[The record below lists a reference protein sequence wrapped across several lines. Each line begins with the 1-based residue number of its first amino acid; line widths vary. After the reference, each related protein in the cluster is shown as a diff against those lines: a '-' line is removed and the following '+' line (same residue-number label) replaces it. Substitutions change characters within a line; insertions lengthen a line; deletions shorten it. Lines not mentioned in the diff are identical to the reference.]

1 MVSMIRGCFVRRGR
15 PDGTVVTRRRPAV
28 VRQEQDRLWFD
39 ALERR
44 LALAAIP
51 TATVSGG
58 GSSLIG
64 QEIPLTVT
72 FDNTSSNPGDIG
84 YSPYVDIVMPATGN
98 APPSPY
104 NGISFKPGSATYNG
118 LALPTTV
125 VTFDAAGK
133 ATHPFAKD
141 NAGKPLVVTGKPGDQ
156 LVVTKLPFGSYGP
169 AQPPAAINFTGVV
182 SPLAKPND
190 PYPITATGGFQYQLD
205 ANGNPTVDQATVGA
219 TVGEAVRPQ
228 LFRVKKTS
236 SAPEGET
243 ATGPNFKH
251 TYTVSVD
258 VAPGQTITNLQ
269 LSDVL
274 PGNVQFVSLTGVS
287 GSQATSITIDS
298 TPSTTV
304 PGGTL
309 ARTLNRVVG
318 TASESDAQMTFTYF
332 VPRNDRN
339 GAEVIDLE
347 IGGSATAINQATAR
361 GTWTSANPNFPN
373 PQVVVSDPAQHT
385 LTAKTTALQKS
396 AKDITSSAT
405 VTRAGDTI
413 EYTINFQVSDF
424 FAVENFFIED
434 VLTDGQDFDTS
445 FTPTITYRQKSQTF
459 INKPFAPANF
469 TVAVQGDN
477 TTKVDFDVS
486 RQLDSLGLATDGK
499 LLGAGVPNAGTGN
512 PATLPTANPAGPGTS
527 GTITFRTKIRNTYR
541 DGQDVVQGDV
551 ISDLATSSATVLD
564 YATLAP
570 TANPVGDTSNAAV
583 VLSSGA
589 MTKSVYAVNGATAT
603 GTPSVKAGDSVTFR
617 LTYSLPF
624 SSIKDYTLTDF
635 LPLPIFPAQPL
646 TFVTGSGPSAAVPT
660 AGAWKF
666 GPSDTYRAISGITPA
681 NPTVDAAAN
690 SLTWS
695 FGTFEDDQNRSATT
709 DILFTVT
716 ASNKPFADG
725 LLLTNQGVQ
734 AEKNTNDQPL
744 TSTGLAQVKMSE
756 PLLEITKGV
765 VSTNNPSGVFTPTAI
780 APAGVTFSKPGT
792 TGASFTGTITSGGL
806 ASQPIDATLSN
817 VLGNDL
823 VRFCIVV
830 ENTGS
835 GPNGAFDVSIKDT
848 FDPAKFQIPTG
859 GLNLRVT
866 NGAGTSLAFGGSADD
881 FFGGGI
887 ALVDPSASA
896 GALAPGKTTGGAVV
910 NNGSNMVVIT
920 YDLQLLPGVL
930 PSDVIPNTATVTNY
944 ATTEGGPNFVPG
956 GISDSTT
963 VTVMAPKVEKTL
975 DGTSIPENGVDK
987 AVIGEKAVYTL
998 RVLLPP
1004 GTTTDT
1010 LVVDSL
1016 PPGLAFTEMVGSP
1029 VVDPGVTISNANWAT
1044 PAVTNSG
1051 RTVTFDLGTVTN
1063 SATDRSLRGVTL
1075 RYAAVVLNV
1084 SSNLNFKTLT
1094 NSAKLTW
1101 TNHTELPA
1109 ASAAPVT
1116 VIEPKLRVTKTPSV
1130 SVAQAGDVV
1139 TYTIVVAHNAD
1150 SRADANNVDFKDVIP
1165 AGITY
1170 VPGSLSN
1177 TAGVAP
1183 TTLTPPGS
1191 GSNPADTFTATFL
1204 SLPLGKTSTFT
1215 YQAKLDADVVAGA
1228 ALVNTA
1234 SETWTS
1240 LPGVDP
1246 GHITPNN
1253 PNAYERTGN
1262 GASSPGQLNNY
1273 AASTTAT
1280 VTVAQPTPV
1289 KSLVTTS
1296 IVNASN
1302 SATQAVI
1309 GEKATYTI
1317 TVKIPQG
1324 RTPAAKLV
1332 DLMPAGLAYVQTISA
1347 VNDDPAVLTVPGLS
1361 TIPSSVPAGG
1371 QTVTYDLGDIVNSDT
1386 NPATDETITYTIE
1399 AVVLNVATNQSG
1411 GQLANQAQVTW
1422 NNGASFTNKV
1432 SSGPVTVIEPK
1443 LTTTKSVVVGGR
1455 GGNVGDPVT
1464 YTIVVRQS
1472 STSGTDAF
1480 DVTLRDV
1487 IPAQILNP
1495 SLVSVV
1501 DTAGVVNL
1509 GNFQLTGNTL
1519 ETKPGGDF
1527 DLPKLPSTRTITL
1540 TIAGTIAAGV
1550 TPGQSIKNTNTAFW
1564 TSLDGTP
1571 GQISP
1576 FNTNSVERTG
1586 SGSTAGGQSNN
1597 YKTTGSA
1604 TFAINSADLAVV
1616 KTVSNATPNVGDTI
1630 TFTVTVT
1637 NNGPSVANSVQI
1649 TDQFPVSPE
1658 LTFLSA
1664 TASQGSYNSGSG
1676 VWNVGTVGVGAA
1688 SKKTLTITAR
1698 VNKPTTVGALPATV
1712 TNTATVTGVEELDPN
1727 PGNNTGTATETPK
1740 YADLGV
1746 KKTSS
1751 NVSPNVG
1758 EVITYTVSLFN
1769 LGTAAATNVQV
1780 TDALPANVQF
1790 VSATAAGGTVFTKTA
1805 TGGVWNVPSIAPGQT
1820 LLLTLRVKAL
1830 TAVTGFNTVT
1840 ITKSDVYDPNSKN
1853 DTAKT
1858 PTNPTEADL
1867 YLTKTVDNARPNV
1880 EENVTFTITVQNLGP
1895 SAAADVEVADIL
1907 PSGLEYV
1914 SSTPSLGTYDPGTG
1928 VWDVTTSLPAFPAT
1942 GSTQTLQVT
1951 AKVKNPVTGPAT
1963 AQKNTATATTTTT
1976 DPDRDNDTD
1985 DVTVTPKQADVAI
1998 TKTVSN
2004 PTPKVGDVIT
2014 FTLTVANYGPD
2025 TATNVVA
2032 NDVLPAGLTFV
2043 SATASQGSYTSGSGI
2058 WNVGTVASSVFPTLT
2073 IRARVDGPSPGTIPP
2088 MVTNRADVSATE
2100 YDPDQTNNRDAADE
2114 TPQYADLA
2122 VQKDVDNATPNVG
2135 DVVAFTI
2142 TLDNLGAD
2150 PAGNVS
2156 VLDQL
2161 PSGLQFVSA
2170 VPSQGTYSATTGVW
2184 TVGTVDALDT
2194 QTLVILAKVL
2204 APAAGGIP
2212 TTQTNTASVRT
2223 SDQYDPDLSNNSD
2236 SASETPRYADLD
2248 VDKVVSND
2256 KPKLGETVTF
2266 TITLANNGI
2275 NDATGVTIAD
2285 KLPTG
2290 LSFVSAT
2297 PAAGTSYD
2305 PVTGIWDVGTL
2316 ANGSSR
2322 TLTID
2327 AIVNTVFTV
2336 TNIASVSTANEYD
2349 PDKSNNQDGATIDP
2363 QSSFIVVGPDL
2374 GCDLG
2379 IESRAVRVIDPV
2391 TGVEW
2396 SRFFPFGSDFRGGVS
2411 IATADLLGTG
2421 EPVIV
2426 IGSGRGRPGEVRV
2439 FTQNGVELPAY
2450 RTQPYGSGYT
2460 LGINVAAGDV
2470 TGDGKPDIVTSQ
2482 ALGPVTVRGF
2492 AVDPSAVDP
2501 VNDKPAVSFAPFG
2514 GAFGAGATIA
2524 TADLVPGGAQEI
2536 LVGTGAGVRA
2546 QVRIFGGTGGS
2557 QLLKTILPF
2566 DNTFTGGVSV
2576 ATGRIN
2582 ADLIP
2587 DIIVGA
2593 GNGGNGG
2600 SRVEIWDGNIA
2611 ANAKLAAFAAF
2622 ADSRKPN
2629 AAVFAS
2635 SFDTNGDGIDDRLAV
2650 VQGAGGV
2657 TDEVREF
2664 TLTDTSTAPSPFPYK
2679 ATLSQQIKQKAP
2691 MRIATLR
2698 R

>member
-1 MVSMIRGCFVRRGR
+1 MVHAVRGCFVRKSKTAVGGAR
-15 PDGTVVTRRRPAV
+15 RRRPLSMGRV
-28 VRQEQDRLWFD
+28 TDHLRFD
-39 ALERR
+39 ALEQR
-44 LALAAIP
+44 LALAAVP
-51 TATVSGG
+51 TTTVSGG
-58 GSSLIG
+58 VGSLIG
-64 QEIPLTVT
+64 QEIPLAVT
-72 FDNTSSNPGDIG
+72 FDNTGDEIG
-84 YSPYVDIVMPATGN
+84 YSPFVDIVMPATGN

-118 LALPTTV
+118 LALTTTV
-125 VTFDAAGK
+125 VAFDAAGR
-133 ATHPFAKD
+133 ATHPFAKTP
-141 NAGKPLVVTGKPGDQ
+141 AGQPLIVTGKPGDQ
-156 LVVTKLPFGSYGP
+156 LVVAQLPFGSYGP
-169 AQPPAAINFTGVV
+169 SQPAATIKFTGVV

-190 PYPITATGGFQYQLD
+190 PYTVTATGGFQYQVD
-205 ANGNPTVDQATVGA
+205 GSGNPTVN
-219 TVGEAVRPQ
+219 EAIIGTADDEPVKPQ
-228 LFRVKKTS
+228 LFRIRKTS
-236 SAPEGET
+236 SASEAET

-258 VAPGQTITNLQ
+258 VAPGQTITNLR

-274 PGNVQFVSLTGVS
+274 PDNVQYVSLTSVS
-287 GSQATSITIDS
+287 GNQTTAITIDS

-332 VPRNDRN
+332 VPRNERN

-347 IGGSATAINQATAR
+347 TGGTATAVNTSSVS

-373 PQVVVSDPAQHT
+373 PQVVQSDPLDPASRHT
-385 LTAKTTALQKS
+385 LAAKTTALQKS

-413 EYTINFQVSDF
+413 EYTLNFQVSDF
-424 FAVENFFIED
+424 FALENFRISD

-445 FTPTITYRQKSQTF
+445 FRPTITYRQKSQTLTGQ
-459 INKPFAPANF
+459 FALANF
-469 TVAVQGDN
+469 SAVVQGDN
-477 TTKVDFDVS
+477 TTKVDFNVS
-486 RQLDSLGLATDGK
+486 SQLDALGLVTDGK
-499 LLGAGVPNAGTGN
+499 LLGAGIPNAGTGN
-512 PATLPTANPAGPGTS
+512 PATLPTANPTGPGTS
-527 GTITFRTKIRNTYR
+527 GTITFRTKIRNEYR

-551 ISDLATSSATVLD
+551 VSDTATSSATVLD

-570 TANPVGDTSNAAV
+570 TANTVGDDSSAAV

-589 MTKSVYAVNGATAT
+589 MTKAVYAVNGVAVT
-603 GTPSVKAGDSVTFR
+603 GTPVVKAGDAVTFR

-635 LPLPIFPAQPL
+635 LPLPIFQAQALTLASPA
-646 TFVTGSGPSAAVPT
+646 GPSGVAPAA
-660 AGAWKF
+660 GQWRF
-666 GPSDTYRAISGITPA
+666 GPSDTYRAISGITPP
-681 NPTVDAAAN
+681 NPTVDSAAN
-690 SLTWS
+690 SLAWN
-695 FGTFEDDQNRSATT
+695 FGTFEDNQNRSAVT

-716 ASNKPFADG
+716 ASNRPFADG
-725 LLLTNQGVQ
+725 LLLTNQGQQREV
-734 AEKNTNDQPL
+734 NTAGVPL

-756 PLLEITKGV
+756 PQLKVTKGV
-765 VSTNNPSGVFTPTAI
+765 VSTNNPAGIFSPTAV

-806 ASQPIDATLSN
+806 AAQPIDATLSN
-817 VLGNDL
+817 VLGSDL
-823 VRFCIVV
+823 VRFCIIV

-835 GPNGAFDVSIKDT
+835 GPNGAFDVSFRDT
-848 FDPAKFQIPTG
+848 FDAAKMRIPTG
-859 GLNLRVT
+859 GLNLRITDGTGAVMGVT
-866 NGAGTSLAFGGSADD
+866 DL
-881 FFGGGI
+881 GGGI
-887 ALVDPSASA
+887 FGTGLMLNDPGPSSAAPGS
-896 GALAPGKTTGGAVV
+896 LDPGKTTAGAVI
-910 NNGSNMVVIT
+910 NNGRNVAVIT
-920 YDLQLLPGVL
+920 YDLQLLPDVL
-930 PSDVIPNTATVTNY
+930 PSDVIRNTATVTNY
-944 ATTEGGPNFVPG
+944 AATENGPNFVPD
-956 GISDSTT
+956 GISDGTT
-963 VTVMAPKVEKTL
+963 VTVMAPKVTKTL
-975 DGTSIPENGVDK
+975 VGTSIPGNGAYN
-987 AVIGEKAVYTL
+987 AVIGELATFEL
-998 RVLLPP
+998 QVLLPP
-1004 GTTTDT
+1004 GATTNTV
-1010 LVVDSL
+1010 VVDSL
-1016 PPGLAFTEMVGSP
+1016 PTGLAFVQMVGSP
-1029 VVDPGVTISNANWAT
+1029 VIDPGVTISNPTWAT
-1044 PAVTNSG
+1044 PSVTNSG

-1075 RYAAVVLNV
+1075 RYEAVVLNV
-1084 SSNLNFKTLT
+1084 SSNVNFKTLT

-1101 TNHTELPA
+1101 TDHTDLPA
-1109 ASAAPVT
+1109 ATSGPVT
-1116 VIEPKLRVTKTPSV
+1116 VIEPKLKVTKTPSRTE
-1130 SVAQAGDVV
+1130 AQAGDVV

-1150 SRADANNVDFKDVIP
+1150 SRADAHNVDLSDVIP
-1165 AGITY
+1165 AGLTY

-1177 TAGVAP
+1177 SAGVAP

-1191 GSNPADTFTATFL
+1191 GGNPGNTFTATFL
-1204 SLPLGKTSTFT
+1204 SLPLGQTSTFT
-1215 YQAKLDADVVAGA
+1215 YQVKLDADVIAGA
-1228 ALVNTA
+1228 AFVNTVT
-1234 SETWTS
+1234 EKWTS
-1240 LPGVDP
+1240 LPGSPTQISPFNTDS
-1246 GHITPNN
+1246 
-1253 PNAYERTGN
+1253 YERTGN
-1262 GASSPGQLNNY
+1262 GSGSPGQLNNY
-1273 AASTTAT
+1273 NAGTTAT

-1289 KSLVTTS
+1289 KALVTTS

-1347 VNDDPAVLTVPGLS
+1347 VNDDPGVLVVPGLTNAPTVAGS
-1361 TIPSSVPAGG
+1361 GSVA
-1371 QTVTYDLGDIVNSDT
+1371 TYDLGDIVNSDT
-1386 NPATDETITYTIE
+1386 NPATDETITFTIE
-1399 AVVLNVATNQSG
+1399 AVVLNVAANVSGVQLVNQS
-1411 GQLANQAQVTW
+1411 QVTW
-1422 NNGASFTNKV
+1422 NDGASFTDKV
-1432 SSGPVTVIEPK
+1432 SSGSVTVIEPK
-1443 LTTTKSVVVGGR
+1443 LTTTKSVRVGGR
-1455 GGNVGDPVT
+1455 GGNIGDPVT

-1472 STSGTDAF
+1472 STSDTDAF

-1487 IPAQILNP
+1487 IPAQIASP

-1501 DTAGVVNL
+1501 DTAGVVGL
-1509 GNFQLTGNTL
+1509 GNFQLSGNTL
-1519 ETKPGGDF
+1519 ETKSGGDF

-1540 TIAGTIAAGV
+1540 TVTGTIAAGV
-1550 TPGQSIKNTNTAFW
+1550 TPGQSIKNTNTVSW
-1564 TSLDGTP
+1564 TSLNGGTP
-1571 GQISP
+1571 TPISP

-1586 SGSTAGGQSNN
+1586 SGSTAGGQLNN

-1616 KTVSNATPNVGDTI
+1616 KTVNNAAPNVGDTI

-1649 TDQFPVSPE
+1649 TDSFPVSPE

-1664 TASQGSYNSGSG
+1664 TASQGAYNGGTG
-1676 VWNVGTVGVGAA
+1676 VWTVGTVGVGAA
-1688 SKKTLTITAR
+1688 NRKTLTITAR
-1698 VNKPTTVGALPATV
+1698 VNRPTTVGALPATL
-1712 TNTATVTGVEELDPN
+1712 TNSATVTGVEELDPN

-1746 KKTSS
+1746 KKTTS

-1790 VSATAAGGTVFTKTA
+1790 VSATAAGGTSFTKTA

-1820 LLLTLRVKAL
+1820 LLLTLRAKAL
-1830 TAVTGFNTVT
+1830 SAGIGFNTVT

-1867 YLTKTVDNARPNV
+1867 YLTKTVNNARPNV
-1880 EENVTFTITVQNLGP
+1880 GDNVTFTITVQNLGP
-1895 SAAADVEVADIL
+1895 SAAADVKVNDIL
-1907 PSGLEYV
+1907 PAGLEYV
-1914 SSTPSLGTYDPGTG
+1914 SSTASAGTYDDGTG
-1928 VWDVTTSLPAFPAT
+1928 VWEVTPSLGA
-1942 GSTQTLQVT
+1942 GSTQTLEVT
-1951 AKVKNPVTGPAT
+1951 ARVKDPGTGPAA
-1963 AQKNTATATTTTT
+1963 AQKNSATATTSTT
-1976 DPDRDNDTD
+1976 DPDPDNNTD
-1985 DVTVTPKQADVAI
+1985 DVTVAPKQADVAI

-2032 NDVLPAGLTFV
+2032 TDVLPAGLTFV
-2043 SATASQGSYTSGSGI
+2043 SATASQGSYASGSGV
-2058 WNVGTVASSVFPTLT
+2058 WTVGTVASSVFPTLT
-2073 IRARVDGPSPGTIPP
+2073 IRARVDSPTPGTIPSTA
-2088 MVTNRADVSATE
+2088 TNAADVTATE
-2100 YDPDQTNNRDAADE
+2100 YDPDRTNNHDEVDE

-2135 DVVAFTI
+2135 DVIAFTI

-2150 PAGNVS
+2150 AAGNVT

-2161 PSGLQFVSA
+2161 PAGLQFVSA
-2170 VPSQGTYSATTGVW
+2170 VPSQGSYSATTGVW
-2184 TVGTVDALDT
+2184 TVGTVDPLDT

-2212 TTQTNTASVRT
+2212 PTQTNTASVRT
-2223 SDQYDPDLSNNSD
+2223 SDQYDPDTSNNSD
-2236 SASETPRYADLD
+2236 SASETPQYADLD

-2266 TITLANNGI
+2266 TITLVNNGI
-2275 NDATGVTIAD
+2275 DDATGVTIAD

-2290 LSFVSAT
+2290 LSFVAAN

-2316 ANGSSR
+2316 ANGGST

-2336 TNIASVSTANEYD
+2336 TNIASVNTANQYD
-2349 PDKSNNQDGATIDP
+2349 PDKSNNSDGATLDP

-2426 IGSGRGRPGEVRV
+2426 VGSGRGRPGEVRV

-2450 RTQPYGSGYT
+2450 RTRPYGAGYT
-2460 LGINVAAGDV
+2460 LGVNVAAGDV

-2492 AVDPSAVDP
+2492 AVDPSAADP

-2524 TADLVPGGAQEI
+2524 TADIVPGGAQEI

-2546 QVRIFGGTGGS
+2546 QVRIFGGAGSS

-2566 DNTFTGGVSV
+2566 DNAFTGGVSV

-2582 ADLIP
+2582 SDLIP
-2587 DIIVGA
+2587 DVIVGA

-2600 SRVEIWDGNIA
+2600 SRIEIWDGNIA

-2635 SFDTNGDGIDDRLAV
+2635 SFDSNGDGIDDRLAV

-2664 TLTDTSTAPSPFPYK
+2664 TLTDTSTAPSPFPYT
-2679 ATLSQQIKQKAP
+2679 ATLSQRIRQKAP
-2691 MRIATLR
+2691 MRVATLR